1 MKLRDLALS
10 LAGMLMCA
18 YGALAQTAVME
29 GNVKGEDG
37 RASREARPSRRLRT
51 PREG

>member
-18 YGALAQTAVME
+18 VGALAQTAVME
-29 GNVKGEDG
+29 GNVKEW
-37 RASREARPSRRLRT
+37 LT
-51 PREG
+51 